1 VCQFWITIYDPF
13 LLFLKIVTYF
23 KGMTRGGKRNGA
35 GRPQGSN
42 LYGEKTRPIRIPISQ
57 VDRVLRFVRERENQ
71 LPLYACGVSAGFP
84 SPADDYLEGSLD
96 LNAHLVREPNATFFV
111 RANGESMIG
120 AGIHDGDLL
129 VVDRSARV
137 SDGKVVIVAL
147 NGELTVKRFRKEK
160 GKSWLMP
167 ENKKF
172 KPILLSEEDDTH
184 LWGVVTSVIH
194 SL

>member
-1 VCQFWITIYDPF
+1 
-13 LLFLKIVTYF
+13 
-23 KGMTRGGKRNGA
+23 
-35 GRPQGSN
+35 
-42 LYGEKTRPIRIPISQ
+42 
-57 VDRVLRFVRERENQ
+57 
-71 LPLYACGVSAGFP
+71 VSAGFP
-84 SPADDYLEGSLD
+84 SPADDYLEGALD
-96 LNAHLVREPNATFFV
+96 LNTHLIREPNATFFV

-137 SDGKVVIVAL
+137 VDGKVVIVAL

-160 GKSWLMP
+160 EKSWLMP
-167 ENKKF
+167 ENPKF
-172 KPILLSEEDDTH
+172 KPILLNEEDDTH